1 MITWTYETENRRRCV
16 WKVKVEE
23 EMVKKKKLWNRKWSR
38 MPGTFVLVGGLLV
51 TEASVAYASTG
62 NEQARNV
69 QADKSV
75 KTKKLSIEE
84 YLKQSLEEKQQFI
97 DVRAYNMTQN
107 ELEAA
112 LEKIYHEDPSL
123 YWVFDRHNYIKN
135 DATGKV
141 ETYVQWYLLDRNGE
155 LDAEWKIVEEMT
167 KDCKT
172 DLEKAIVVYDYLCDT
187 ITYEFAGVD
196 AHNIE
201 GAILNK
207 KAVCEGY
214 AMAY

>member
-123 YWVFDRHNYIKN
+123 YWGFDRHNYIKN